1 MTKLKIPALPA
12 GRQNKHKAQS
22 KKLKILV
29 SILVIGIFNL
39 FFHFNFVI
47 FPLHSVLCD
56 FAFAAN
62 TATTDSEQQLNDF
75 SLAGYGDKGK
85 KTWDL
90 TGKSAD
96 MFTDNIIFKK
106 VIGNLY
112 GEKENVQLTADK
124 GDYNKAE
131 SLIRLEQDVVITTSS
146 GTKLT
151 TDSLNWDKKNNI
163 VSTKDKV
170 NIKRNNMVTTSL
182 GATGHP
188 GLNRVNLDKDVK
200 LEITPDEAKNIKNGA
215 NNADKIIITCDGP
228 LSIDYEKNLA
238 VFINNV
244 KVERLGSQIYSDEMN
259 VYFVRDS
266 GKGKEKSA
274 SGAAMNSKIDKIV
287 ARGHV
292 KVVQG
297 ENISYSEEAIYNSLD
312 KKITL
317 SGRPKLVIYSA
328 EAMNAS
334 FGN

>member
-1 MTKLKIPALPA
+1 MTKHKIPALPA

-22 KKLKILV
+22 IKHKILV
-29 SILVIGIFNL
+29 LIFIIGILNL
-39 FFHFNFVI
+39 FCHFNFI
-47 FPLHSVLCD
+47 ISYLHFGFCN

-62 TATTDSEQQLNDF
+62 AGENDSEQQLNDF

-85 KTWDL
+85 KTWDI

-96 MFTDNIIFKK
+96 MFTENIIFKK

-112 GEKENVQLTADK
+112 GETENVQLTADK
-124 GDYNKAE
+124 GDFNKAE
-131 SLIRLEQDVVITTSS
+131 SKIRLEQDVVITTSS

-151 TDSLNWDKKNNI
+151 TESLDWDRKNNV

-182 GATGHP
+182 GATGQP
-188 GLNRVNLDKDVK
+188 GLNKVNLDKDIK
-200 LEITPDEAKNIKNGA
+200 LEITPDEAKNIKDSGI
-215 NNADKIIITCDGP
+215 NAAKIIITCDGP

-238 VFINNV
+238 VFTNNV
-244 KVERLGSQIYSDEMN
+244 KVERLESQIYSDEMN
-259 VYFVRDS
+259 VYFVKDS
-266 GKGKEKSA
+266 GKGEEKSG
-274 SGAAMNSKIDKIV
+274 SSFMNSKIDKIV
-287 ARGHV
+287 ARGNV

-297 ENISYSEEAIYNSLD
+297 ENISYSEEAVYNAAD

-317 SGRPKLVIYSA
+317 SGKPKLVIYSA